1 MKCKA
6 SVWYDVALINSQSLE
21 DDGGDL
27 LGDGDDL
34 LGDGGDLLGDGGKAT
49 PEASPSF
56 DSVSSMH
63 LLKLS
68 WVIPIGEFGAWPSLI
83 LIDIWISVLIIIS
96 APRVE

>member
-1 MKCKA
+1 MC
-6 SVWYDVALINSQSLE
+6 
-21 DDGGDL
+21 GDL